1 MVDVVGIPLSD
12 AVSMMRGER
21 GSTLRLRVLKPGEFE
36 AAVYKLQRDK
46 VDISSF
52 GSTLVTGDSLPDR
65 SRAKV
70 GFVYLPTFYRTDA
83 GPEEDHRSTTRDVER
98 VLKEFA
104 RQKADVVVIDMRQNN
119 GGSLTEAVDICGLFL
134 GSEGTVLQV
143 RGRDGEVQAYAPA
156 DIQLAWTGPL
166 VLLAGRQSAGS
177 PEILAAAVQDYGRGL
192 VVGDAKTHGLGTV
205 ASLIDL
211 RPDGAAEN
219 APLLGQLKVAHQ
231 KFYRASGAGT
241 QLRGVV
247 PHVAFPSPNDALKLG
262 EESKPYAL
270 KFDEVPAAEF
280 QRVDYGLDE
289 KLVATLNQR
298 SARRRGDSAYFQQ
311 LTERLAGQSE
321 HAGEVNLQLEAYL
334 AAQRGDSSSAAAELP
349 HLGDL
354 VEVKLDG
361 YLTEALAVSL
371 DYAARYHFRRA
382 EQLVSERKFHD
393 ALGAYAQATAT
404 DPQYV
409 DAYYK
414 QAWLLSTC
422 TDSSFRDGKEA
433 VTLAQRACELDNYK
447 GWQYLL
453 ALAIA
458 EAEAR
463 DFESA
468 SKHLKTALDAAP
480 ENQRAAFRY
489 LEQRFQRKQTFSAR

>member
-1 MVDVVGIPLSD
+1 
-12 AVSMMRGER
+12 
-21 GSTLRLRVLKPGEFE
+21 
-36 AAVYKLQRDK
+36 
-46 VDISSF
+46 
-52 GSTLVTGDSLPDR
+52 
-65 SRAKV
+65 
-70 GFVYLPTFYRTDA
+70 
-83 GPEEDHRSTTRDVER
+83 
-98 VLKEFA
+98 
-104 RQKADVVVIDMRQNN
+104 MRQNP

-166 VLLAGRQSAGS
+166 VLLVGAPHDDQVDSGTGRRRELGV
-177 PEILAAAVQDYGRGL
+177 AVERLDDELIGAVERVDPGGRGL